1 MKVRFRSVAIVFGA
15 SFIVFSGV
23 LLKYMFN
30 SVSASQAIA
39 AIELKKAKDIHIE
52 GIPSHNAGLELG
64 GMVYVNQCASCHG
77 SKANGG
83 TGPALIRP
91 DWTFDRDNVRYIVGR
106 IRSGNPAAGMPAFSG
121 RIRDEDIGK
130 VVAYIEAM
138 NSAVRRGDQ

>member
-15 SFIVFSGV
+15 SFIVFGGV
-23 LLKYMFN
+23 LMKYMVQ
-30 SVSASQAIA
+30 SVTASQAIA
-39 AIELKKAKDIHIE
+39 ATELKKSKDIHLE
-52 GIPSHNAGLELG
+52 SIPSHNEGLELG
-64 GMVYVNQCASCHG
+64 GILFVNQCAGCHG
-77 SKANGG
+77 SNATGR

-130 VVAYIEAM
+130 IVAYIEAM
-138 NSAVRRGDQ
+138 NSTKRGAQ